1 MKKWILILLAIGV
14 LLKLGSWEH
23 SYKIKD
29 CRIAEVGNGYVAV
42 AVADKDTKVFYE
54 TDKDFQLNEKVNIIM
69 NDNCTI
75 NNTSDDYIIDLKEER

>member
-1 MKKWILILLAIGV
+1 MKKWVLMLLAVGA

-23 SYKIKD
+23 SYRVKN
-29 CRIAEVGNGYVAV
+29 CRIAEVGDGYVIV
-42 AVADKDTKVFYE
+42 TVADKDTKVFYQ
-54 TDKDFQLNEKVNIIM
+54 TDKKYQLNEKVDIVM

>member
-1 MKKWILILLAIGV
+1 MKKGILILLVVGA

-29 CRIAEVGNGYVAV
+29 CRIAEVGNGYVVV
-42 AVADKDTKVFYE
+42 AAADKDTEVFYQTNKE
-54 TDKDFQLNEKVNIIM
+54 FKLNEKVDIIM

-75 NNTSDDYIIDLKEER
+75 NNTSDDYIIDLKKER

>member
-1 MKKWILILLAIGV
+1 MKKGILILLAVGA

-23 SYKIKD
+23 SYRVKD
-29 CRIAEVGNGYVAV
+29 CRIAEVGNGYVIV
-42 AVADKDTKVFYE
+42 TVADKDTKVFYQTNKE
-54 TDKDFQLNEKVNIIM
+54 FKLNEKVNMIM

>member
-1 MKKWILILLAIGV
+1 MKKWILILLVVGA

-29 CRIAEVGNGYVAV
+29 CRIAEVGNGYVTV
-42 AVADKDTKVFYE
+42 SVADKNTKVFYQ
-54 TDKDFQLNEKVNIIM
+54 TDREFQLNEKVNMIM

-75 NNTSDDYIIDLKEER
+75 NNTSDDYIIDLKKER

>member
-1 MKKWILILLAIGV
+1 MKKGILILMVIGA

-23 SYKIKD
+23 SYPVKD
-29 CRIAEVGNGYVAV
+29 CRIAEVGNGYVVV
-42 AVADKDTKVFYE
+42 AIADKDTEVFYQ
-54 TDKDFQLNEKVNIIM
+54 TDKEYQLNEKVDIIM